1 MVLELDQTQTDNVAY
16 TFPIETTLDLP
27 RHRSIRC
34 HAGEFTAAE
43 VVVVEAWAYLI
54 PGVESFHLGQFQDGG
69 ACIWLLVRDTEAP
82 ETLATWLIWPEA
94 EQILVKTIGPKS
106 RQSGHRTLRSAL
118 QAVTSASPVQWH
130 SVALI
135 ADAMLASRSP
145 PDLTQAPAPE
155 LKVAA

>member
-16 TFPIETTLDLP
+16 TFPIETTLDSP

-34 HAGEFTAAE
+34 YAGEFTAAE

-82 ETLATWLIWPEA
+82 QTLATWLIWPEA
-94 EQILVKTIGPKS
+94 QQILVKTIGLKS

-130 SVALI
+130 SVARI
-135 ADAMLASRSP
+135 AEARLASRSA
-145 PDLTQAPAPE
+145 PDRAQAPAAE
-155 LKVAA
+155 LKAAA